1 MSGKKWKRI
10 AIKFLRFASKA
21 LTILIKREDDADDI
35 EEYEAWRDT
44 VNAAVDALE
53 DNEEGGTNE

>member
-21 LTILIKREDDADDI
+21 LTILIKREDDVDDI
-35 EEYEAWRDT
+35 EEYETWRET
-44 VNAAVDALE
+44 VNEAINALE
-53 DNEEGGTNE
+53 DNEGDETNG